1 MIPREMFGLFQC
13 FPKGKLSF
21 VRNLFAFD
29 RIHGFFPTFGD
40 IPLWHILASSVLLLY
55 ISSYPCVT
63 ALLWW
68 GHGRSVAPETA
79 SMEEGARFRLDTSHH
94 RPGPL
99 VTRCDCAAPRGV
111 RSR

>member
-1 MIPREMFGLFQC
+1 MDGFVEEAFASAFRGLAVA
-13 FPKGKLSF
+13 GM
-21 VRNLFAFD
+21 LFD
-29 RIHGFFPTFGD
+29 IGFLPTFGD
-40 IPLWHILASSVLLLY
+40 VPFWNSLASCVLIPY

-63 ALLWW
+63 TLLRW